1 MMTTLISAVP
11 VSLATLHR
19 SIQWRLSFDSE
30 ALLTLFLLFDA
41 WTLFALFNALTL
53 FPLALNVST
62 RRLSFVL
69 VALAGVSV
77 SLLLLLDE
85 ISSLPSDTA
94 EHLLRV
100 LLVLA
105 RFIIPE

>member
-1 MMTTLISAVP
+1 MTTLISAVP

-53 FPLALNVST
+53 FPLVLNVST

-69 VALAGVSV
+69 VAMRVSIT
-77 SLLLLLDE
+77 LLLLTE
-85 ISSLPSDTA
+85 VSYGFPSDTA
-94 EHLLRV
+94 EHLIRV
-100 LLVLA
+100 LV
-105 RFIIPE
+105 IV